1 MKKSALILLACFTG
15 LFVSAQT
22 HSFQVWTGV
31 EVSAD
36 VSKKLSVDFEAET
49 RFQQT
54 SATLKQASAE
64 IGVRYNITKP
74 LFISGSYEFAEKY
87 KKNGYFPVNTIA
99 ATLGYKKKFGDF
111 RLGIQT
117 KLNLEK
123 NAYTKNP
130 EDLYPDL
137 VDKNKIKISYNGL
150 SRLKPSLFVE
160 TYHPIE
166 AGSQFHVA
174 TVKYGANCTIEFR
187 KHFEL
192 DLGYMFRHEVDENE
206 YISILTLSVSKSF

>member
-1 MKKSALILLACFTG
+1 MKKLALIVFCCLTG
-15 LFVSAQT
+15 IFASAQT
-22 HSFQVWTGV
+22 HSFQVWTGL
-31 EVSAD
+31 ETSAD
-36 VSKKLSVDFEAET
+36 ISNKLSIDFEAEA
-49 RFQQT
+49 RFQQK
-54 SATLKQASAE
+54 SATFKQASAE
-64 IGVRYNITKP
+64 IGVRYKLSKT
-74 LFISGSYEFAEKY
+74 LFTSVSYEFSSKY
-87 KKNGYFPVNTIA
+87 KKNGYFPINTLA

-111 RLGIQT
+111 RFAIQS
-117 KLNLEK
+117 KLNVEK
-123 NAYTKNP
+123 TSYIKNP
-130 EDLYPDL
+130 EDVYPDL
-137 VDKNKIKISYNGL
+137 IDKNKVKISYNGL